1 MFIDHCGDVGIRP
14 ANTNFLLHAI
24 LYGTHDNE
32 SGVSS
37 RERLC
42 LHSGIRRGWRFVCT
56 NGIAV
61 DNFIYPKNGETVTF
75 MDNSVNTES
84 FLNGLK
90 DENQVN
96 MDFGTQVLS
105 GGWYAGKGF

>member
-1 MFIDHCGDVGIRP
+1 MNPAYRPERGYVSIPVLGAVG
-14 ANTNFLLHAI
+14 AS
-24 LYGTHDNE
+24 YG
-32 SGVSS
+32 
-37 RERLC
+37 
-42 LHSGIRRGWRFVCT
+42 T

-105 GGWYAGKGF
+105 GGWYAGKDSGRLMFLSRAWRIFVLRRHCSSS